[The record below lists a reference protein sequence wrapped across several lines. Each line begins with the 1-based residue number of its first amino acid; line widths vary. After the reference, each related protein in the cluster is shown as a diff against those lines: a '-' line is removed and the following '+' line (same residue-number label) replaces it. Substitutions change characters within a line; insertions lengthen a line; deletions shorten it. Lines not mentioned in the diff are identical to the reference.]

1 MLLVF
6 QNKDNIWICL
16 GFVRYRFVKCRIV
29 RSKIYTFRFVCFQ
42 DLLKT
47 SSRHAFKTSSIYVF
61 KTSWRHVFKTS
72 WRHLQRNNFSSS
84 KTSSRGFAR
93 CLQDVFKTSLIY
105 VFKTSSRH
113 VFKTSSRRLQR
124 NNFSSS
130 KTSSRGFAR
139 CLQDVFKTSLRRLH
153 KTSWKTKNCCSEDVL
168 MTFSRRLGDQQM
180 FAGNGFTLTRPSLLP
195 LSAASENKPFFI
207 CSTSLLLDLV

>member
-1 MLLVF
+1 MKLLSF
-6 QNKDNIWICL
+6 NQCIWICL

-84 KTSSRGFAR
+84 KTSSRSFAR
-93 CLQDVFKTSLIY
+93 CLQDVFKTSWKMKNCYAEDVFKTSLIH

-113 VFKTSSRRLQR
+113 IFKTSSRCLQR

-130 KTSSRGFAR
+130 KTSWRP
-139 CLQDVFKTSLRRLH
+139 
-153 KTSWKTKNCCSEDVL
+153 
-168 MTFSRRLGDQQM
+168 
-180 FAGNGFTLTRPSLLP
+180 TRPTNACWL
-195 LSAASENKPFFI
+195 
-207 CSTSLLLDLV
+207 

>member
-1 MLLVF
+1 MKLLSF
-6 QNKDNIWICL
+6 NQCIWICL

-113 VFKTSSRRLQR
+113 VFKTSSQAVLEDEKLLLWRRVD
-124 NNFSSS
+124 
-130 KTSSRGFAR
+130 
-139 CLQDVFKTSLRRLH
+139 DVFKTSWRP
-153 KTSWKTKNCCSEDVL
+153 TNVCWEWIYFNEAFIIATNCC
-168 MTFSRRLGDQQM
+168 
-180 FAGNGFTLTRPSLLP
+180 
-195 LSAASENKPFFI
+195 KWK
-207 CSTSLLLDLV
+207 